1 VIDSNAASRFLTG
14 SLKNL
19 IAPPELKPVTY
30 APTRSG
36 WNAQD
41 TIATNTKSGG
51 TGQHSAPAPRPALP
65 GCLNRA
71 LVVNNCRAI
80 FSYVEERPAMSEL
93 LVIARLN
100 ITAGQETAISAALP
114 KFIAAARS
122 EPGNIIFEG
131 YRSLDDPLSYLLIE
145 RYASRAAFD
154 EHLTAPHY
162 QEMALNYIV
171 PRLDNRTI
179 EEFEVIPRGTR

>member
-1 VIDSNAASRFLTG
+1 
-14 SLKNL
+14 
-19 IAPPELKPVTY
+19 
-30 APTRSG
+30 
-36 WNAQD
+36 
-41 TIATNTKSGG
+41 
-51 TGQHSAPAPRPALP
+51 
-65 GCLNRA
+65 
-71 LVVNNCRAI
+71 
-80 FSYVEERPAMSEL
+80 MSEL

-100 ITAGQETAISAALP
+100 ITPGQEKAVSAELP

-131 YRSLDDPLSYLLIE
+131 YRSLDNPLNYLLIE